1 MLRHVSGPSTRGSLT
16 VIKPDE
22 TALGISLEYSCPPIF
37 KSEFQSIMAGV
48 EIFDQMG
55 PHSADQITIE
65 IPPNFRSFLDGAL
78 VRVQAQY
85 PSLRFVASAA
95 GVEVACISPG
105 DMADV
110 RKSVLH
116 AVYREKI
123 YVETLPL
130 RQALIEAV
138 TAK

>member
-1 MLRHVSGPSTRGSLT
+1 MCRVARKSTSGSLT

-22 TALGISLEYSCPPIF
+22 TALGISLEYSRPPIF
-37 KSEFQSIMAGV
+37 KSEFQSIMAEV
-48 EIFDQMG
+48 EIFDQVG
-55 PHSADQITIE
+55 LHGSEQITIE
-65 IPPNFRSFLDGAL
+65 IPQNFRSFVDGAL
-78 VRVQAQY
+78 VRVRAQY
-85 PSLRFVASAA
+85 PSLRFVVSAA
-95 GVEVACISPG
+95 GVEVACISS
-105 DMADV
+105 DDLDDV

>member
-1 MLRHVSGPSTRGSLT
+1 MSKLNIHPF
-16 VIKPDE
+16 
-22 TALGISLEYSCPPIF
+22 ALSYRLI
-37 KSEFQSIMAGV
+37 
-48 EIFDQMG
+48 D
-55 PHSADQITIE
+55 
-65 IPPNFRSFLDGAL
+65 
-78 VRVQAQY
+78 
-85 PSLRFVASAA
+85 
-95 GVEVACISPG
+95 VACISSN
-105 DMADV
+105 DLDDV

>member
-1 MLRHVSGPSTRGSLT
+1 
-16 VIKPDE
+16 
-22 TALGISLEYSCPPIF
+22 
-37 KSEFQSIMAGV
+37 MARV
-48 EIFDQMG
+48 EIFDQVG
-55 PHSADQITIE
+55 PHSAEQITIE
-65 IPPNFRSFLDGAL
+65 ISQDFRSFVDGAL
-78 VRVQAQY
+78 VRVRAQY

-95 GVEVACISPG
+95 GVEVACISSG
-105 DMADV
+105 DLDEV

-130 RQALIEAV
+130 RQALIVGV